1 MRPDLR
7 AYLLDDGGHRVFGPG
22 PVELLE
28 RVGELGSLRA
38 AAIEMGMAYTKAT
51 RIVRDAERAF
61 GFPLTE
67 RTVGGSGGGGSS
79 LTPAARD
86 LIARYRAFERSSE
99 QALVSA
105 YATCF
110 SGFEGVARLGCVV
123 MAAGAGE
130 RFGGAPG
137 EKLTAP
143 LAGVPVLERTL
154 RALPDDLLDVVV
166 VSAHP
171 AVAELCSRLGVRRVE
186 PDGPLKGQTMS
197 AGLAALGGR
206 AGCLFVTGDQ
216 PLLRQGSVRRLVGAL
231 AREPRSIVRLAWR
244 GRPGAPVLWPHDLL
258 GALAHIE
265 GDAGGTALLAG
276 HAELSSRVRLVEA
289 ADEWELADVDTA
301 EDLERL
307 EAALLGREETA

>member
-86 LIARYRAFERSSE
+86 LIVRYRAFERSSE

-171 AVAELCSRLGVRRVE
+171 AVAELCSRLGVRCVE

-216 PLLRQGSVRRLVGAL
+216 PLLTRGSVRRLVGAL

>member
-166 VSAHP
+166 VSAHL
-171 AVAELCSRLGVRRVE
+171 AVAELCSRLGVRCVE

>member
-197 AGLAALGGR
+197 VGLAALGGR

-216 PLLRQGSVRRLVGAL
+216 PLLTQGSVRRLVGAL

-307 EAALLGREETA
+307 EAALLVREETA

>member
-86 LIARYRAFERSSE
+86 LIVRYRAFERSSE

-171 AVAELCSRLGVRRVE
+171 AVAELCSRLGVRCVE

-258 GALAHIE
+258 GALSHIE

>member
-1 MRPDLR
+1 M
-7 AYLLDDGGHRVFGPG
+7 
-22 PVELLE
+22 
-28 RVGELGSLRA
+28 S
-38 AAIEMGMAYTKAT
+38 KQNKN
-51 RIVRDAERAF
+51 
-61 GFPLTE
+61 
-67 RTVGGSGGGGSS
+67 
-79 LTPAARD
+79 
-86 LIARYRAFERSSE
+86 
-99 QALVSA
+99 QAPSTA
-105 YATCF
+105 NMTNDPSF
-110 SGFEGVARLGCVV
+110 RKG

-154 RALPDDLLDVVV
+154 RALPDDLLHVVV

-171 AVAELCSRLGVRRVE
+171 AVAELCSRLGVRCVE

-216 PLLRQGSVRRLVGAL
+216 PLLTRGSVRRLVGAL

>member
-86 LIARYRAFERSSE
+86 LIVRYRAFERSSE

-110 SGFEGVARLGCVV
+110 SGFCDVPRMGCVV
-123 MAAGAGE
+123 MASG
-130 RFGGAPG
+130 
-137 EKLTAP
+137 
-143 LAGVPVLERTL
+143 
-154 RALPDDLLDVVV
+154 
-166 VSAHP
+166 
-171 AVAELCSRLGVRRVE
+171 
-186 PDGPLKGQTMS
+186 
-197 AGLAALGGR
+197 
-206 AGCLFVTGDQ
+206 
-216 PLLRQGSVRRLVGAL
+216 
-231 AREPRSIVRLAWR
+231 
-244 GRPGAPVLWPHDLL
+244 
-258 GALAHIE
+258 
-265 GDAGGTALLAG
+265 
-276 HAELSSRVRLVEA
+276 
-289 ADEWELADVDTA
+289 
-301 EDLERL
+301 
-307 EAALLGREETA
+307 

>member
-22 PVELLE
+22 PVDLLE

-51 RIVRDAERAF
+51 RLVHDAERAF
-61 GFPLTE
+61 GFALTE

-86 LIARYRAFERSSE
+86 LIVRYRAFERSSE

-171 AVAELCSRLGVRRVE
+171 AVAELCSRLGVRCVE

>member
-105 YATCF
+105 YATYF

-171 AVAELCSRLGVRRVE
+171 AVAELCSRLGVRCVE

>member
-28 RVGELGSLRA
+28 RVGGLGSLRA

-86 LIARYRAFERSSE
+86 LIVRYRAFERSSE

-171 AVAELCSRLGVRRVE
+171 AVAELCSRLGVRCVE

>member
-171 AVAELCSRLGVRRVE
+171 AVAELCSRLGVRCVE

>member
-51 RIVRDAERAF
+51 RIARDAERAF

-86 LIARYRAFERSSE
+86 LIVRYRAFERSSE

-171 AVAELCSRLGVRRVE
+171 AVAELCSRLGVRCVE

-216 PLLRQGSVRRLVGAL
+216 PLLTRGSVRRLVGAL

>member
-86 LIARYRAFERSSE
+86 LIVRYRAFERSSE

-171 AVAELCSRLGVRRVE
+171 AVAELCSRLGVRCVE

-216 PLLRQGSVRRLVGAL
+216 PLLTRGSVRRLVGAL
-231 AREPRSIVRLAWR
+231 AREPRSIVRLGWR

>member
-171 AVAELCSRLGVRRVE
+171 AVAELCSRLGVRCVE

-307 EAALLGREETA
+307 EAALLVREETA